1 MVAAMLP
8 AFALT
13 SCTKTET
20 TAAVTTSTTSANAP
34 KTGGSITVWTWLS
47 TEPPS
52 GFDSLTTRIWSG
64 SVWINPFTEWL
75 CRGDIE
81 KFGPGGSNAFG
92 FNTFENIPEQYLTG
106 ELATSWEWQ
115 SSPLTLTFHLRQGV
129 MFTGNKNI
137 NMAARELTADDVV
150 YSLMRTKNT
159 AGPGSYLKM
168 IDSVTATDK
177 YTAVVHL
184 NAYDA
189 NWFFIFGGGMAMG
202 AIQPHEMAEANKT
215 AEDWHNAVGTGPYIL
230 SDYVEGSTATYTKN
244 PNYWGKTTIDGVSYQ
259 LPFIDTV
266 YYPIMPDPSTML
278 AALRTGQI
286 DWDPRV
292 DITYENT
299 LKTNVPDLTLDK
311 YLNGK
316 IDGYRINRQGSKTL
330 KDVNVRR
337 ALEIGLDLQNISNL
351 MYGGGEINSWP
362 IGPQV
367 PGYTKTADLPASNA
381 ELLKY
386 DPVKAKAML
395 ATAGYPSGFS
405 VEIDAASSDQ
415 HSTDSA
421 NLMVS
426 MWAKIGVTATIK
438 VLDPA
443 AGTSARDQVTYPDML
458 WTGYTVVNPL
468 VSLHLVQADILAT
481 NYLNTEP
488 FNAQW
493 LSLASDMDP
502 VSRTTKIHQLSLD
515 FMNDVGL
522 FPFAQSYMINAHWPW
537 LKNYNGELDSGYY
550 NQMAM
555 IKRMWI
561 DPSIKTKLGK

>member
-1 MVAAMLP
+1 
-8 AFALT
+8 
-13 SCTKTET
+13 
-20 TAAVTTSTTSANAP
+20 
-34 KTGGSITVWTWLS
+34 
-47 TEPPS
+47 
-52 GFDSLTTRIWSG
+52 
-64 SVWINPFTEWL
+64 
-75 CRGDIE
+75 
-81 KFGPGGSNAFG
+81 
-92 FNTFENIPEQYLTG
+92 
-106 ELATSWEWQ
+106 
-115 SSPLTLTFHLRQGV
+115 
-129 MFTGNKNI
+129 
-137 NMAARELTADDVV
+137 
-150 YSLMRTKNT
+150 
-159 AGPGSYLKM
+159 
-168 IDSVTATDK
+168 
-177 YTAVVHL
+177 
-184 NAYDA
+184 
-189 NWFFIFGGGMAMG
+189 
-202 AIQPHEMAEANKT
+202 
-215 AEDWHNAVGTGPYIL
+215 
-230 SDYVEGSTATYTKN
+230 
-244 PNYWGKTTIDGVSYQ
+244 
-259 LPFIDTV
+259 
-266 YYPIMPDPSTML
+266 ML

-522 FPFAQSYMINAHWPW
+522 FPFAQSYMLNAHWPW